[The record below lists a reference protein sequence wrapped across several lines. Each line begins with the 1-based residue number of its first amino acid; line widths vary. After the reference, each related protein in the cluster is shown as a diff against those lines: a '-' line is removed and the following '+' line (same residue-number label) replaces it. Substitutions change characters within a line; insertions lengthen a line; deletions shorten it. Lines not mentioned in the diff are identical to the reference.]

1 MQCANACWVSS
12 AQVPLIRASKWEA
25 NKPSIAQT
33 RTNQPLGNPPNSY
46 CDDGDG
52 DDDDS
57 GGSSSSSS
65 SSWVVGFPLA
75 GDVKFI
81 SSTSNPFVKHCLKL
95 RLSSSYR
102 HSHASALVVGST
114 PIREIYRFQESK
126 QERPATIDC
135 LLVLDKAKIPDGLDD
150 RRIRI
155 VRVSSMVMKK
165 LSGLQSTESVEAI
178 ALLKI
183 PSTFHNLDD
192 NWQEADC
199 HGWFPSPHRILV
211 LDGIQDPGNVGT
223 LLRSALAFKWGGAFL
238 LPGCCDPFNEKALRA
253 SRGASFQLPIVS
265 GTWTHLEALR
275 NKFHLKILAGHPE
288 SNEQS
293 KPVSRLSQGLA
304 DSLANLPL
312 CLVLGGEGSGL
323 SAKTRQNA
331 HEISVLCD
339 ADIGL
344 IIFSAKGK
352 LFEYSTT
359 SCLERILERY
369 ERYSYAERQLVAA
382 DINSQVRWTLEHV
395 KLQARLEVL
404 DRTQRHFMGED
415 LDTLSVK
422 ELQSLEHQLD
432 SALKHI
438 RSRKNQLM
446 NDSISELQTKDKA
459 LLEENKL
466 LAKKIKEKEGKALA
480 QHAQLEQQNQDPA
493 QIR

>member
-12 AQVPLIRASKWEA
+12 AQVTLIRASKWEA
-25 NKPSIAQT
+25 NKLSIAQT
-33 RTNQPLGNPPNSY
+33 RTNQPLGNPPNGY
-46 CDDGDG
+46 CDDG

-57 GGSSSSSS
+57 GGSSSS

-150 RRIRI
+150 RCIRI

-165 LSGLQSTESVEAI
+165 LSGLQSTESIEAI
-178 ALLKI
+178 ALMKI

-211 LDGIQDPGNVGT
+211 LDGIQ
-223 LLRSALAFKWGGAFL
+223 GGAFL

-323 SAKTRQNA
+323 SAKTRQ
-331 HEISVLCD
+331 
-339 ADIGL
+339 
-344 IIFSAKGK
+344 
-352 LFEYSTT
+352 
-359 SCLERILERY
+359 
-369 ERYSYAERQLVAA
+369 
-382 DINSQVRWTLEHV
+382 V
-395 KLQARLEVL
+395 K
-404 DRTQRHFMGED
+404 DH
-415 LDTLSVK
+415 
-422 ELQSLEHQLD
+422 
-432 SALKHI
+432 
-438 RSRKNQLM
+438 
-446 NDSISELQTKDKA
+446 
-459 LLEENKL
+459 
-466 LAKKIKEKEGKALA
+466 
-480 QHAQLEQQNQDPA
+480 
-493 QIR
+493 